1 MAMTKRNAIPQAFN
15 PTWPE
20 LSSLSANHIRFTYD
34 RPTDTLFV
42 DFYGDARP
50 AASVA
55 LERGNRDYLFL
66 RVDPETDAV
75 VGLQIEHF
83 LSYAVM
89 QHPELALALDVASLV
104 DVGRDDVDR
113 IARIRSGRTAI
124 GNAVTLIEVLR
135 RLSA

>member
-1 MAMTKRNAIPQAFN
+1 MAMTKRNAIPQACK

-20 LSSLSANHIRFTYD
+20 PSSLSANHVRFTYD
-34 RPTDTLFV
+34 RPMDTLFV

-50 AASVA
+50 AASVP
-55 LERGNRDYLFL
+55 LERGDRDYLFL

-83 LSYAVM
+83 LSYTIF

-113 IARIRSGRTAI
+113 ITRIRSGRTAV
-124 GNAVTLIEVLR
+124 GNAATLIKDLR